1 MRVVEGLCLWD
12 CIEEEVSYNN
22 FFFCFSNFQLVT
34 CEKHILLYQKFIN
47 IIIICN
53 ANLEHMLSLF
63 V

>member
-1 MRVVEGLCLWD
+1 MTT
-12 CIEEEVSYNN
+12 

-53 ANLEHMLSLF
+53 ANLEHMRHYLCK